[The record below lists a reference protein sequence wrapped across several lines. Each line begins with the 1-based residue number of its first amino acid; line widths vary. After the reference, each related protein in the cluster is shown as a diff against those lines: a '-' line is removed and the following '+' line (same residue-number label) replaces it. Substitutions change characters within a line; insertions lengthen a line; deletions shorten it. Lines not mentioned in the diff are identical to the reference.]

1 MVALPAQRSRSW
13 AARAAA
19 DIQDTIAGRKLKII
33 SRESAEAL
41 PHLTYQVFPSG
52 SMLTA
57 RTGVGSR
64 AFCRHGGTVG
74 RT

>member
-1 MVALPAQRSRSW
+1 MGALPAQRSRSW

-33 SRESAEAL
+33 SPESAEAL

-52 SMLTA
+52 SMLLWSGKWA
-57 RTGVGSR
+57 R
-64 AFCRHGGTVG
+64 GTVLG
-74 RT
+74 VQHG